1 MSDSGWLR
9 PCWPR
14 DKNRGG
20 NFPRFRSC
28 REQLG
33 AAGKAKNPQERTR
46 SSSSEGR
53 TRPEMEFTVTK
64 LYYIPYIGVVSGLV
78 GIITSYVIA
87 VARGDVKPWL
97 PYISD
102 AGGDSPQS
110 SIFSFSMIVV
120 SFCFLVG
127 VTLCH
132 LILLKRNIHG
142 NMLVKWLNRLL
153 LIAGVT
159 TSSGMIILAVNPVG
173 HLNRDGSWAL
183 TVFLPH
189 MVGAVVMFTSGIGLM
204 IILATCTTILDYPDW
219 KQRNFFVRCAAAV
232 IGLVSGFLTIGYC
245 PVGEMDKLKPLPDRA
260 RDYPPGA
267 IVSAICEW
275 IVVLTFLAFS
285 LSFAAEFRKFKLC
298 LRLEYRDVDGGAAP
312 LPVKPDASPEKPG
325 ARD

>member
-1 MSDSGWLR
+1 
-9 PCWPR
+9 
-14 DKNRGG
+14 
-20 NFPRFRSC
+20 
-28 REQLG
+28 
-33 AAGKAKNPQERTR
+33 
-46 SSSSEGR
+46 
-53 TRPEMEFTVTK
+53 
-64 LYYIPYIGVVSGLV
+64 
-78 GIITSYVIA
+78 
-87 VARGDVKPWL
+87 
-97 PYISD
+97 
-102 AGGDSPQS
+102 
-110 SIFSFSMIVV
+110 MIVV

-153 LIAGVT
+153 LIGGVT

-219 KQRNFFVRCAAAV
+219 KQRNFFIRCAAAV
-232 IGLVSGFLTIGYC
+232 IGLVSGILMFCVARNSKTNSETPCNAIGYC

-260 RDYPPGA
+260 REYPPGT

-285 LSFAAEFRKFKLC
+285 LSFASEFRKFKLC
-298 LRLEYRDVDGGAAP
+298 LRLEYRDVDGGTAP
-312 LPVKPDASPEKPG
+312 LPVKPDASPEKPE